1 MRAYD
6 ATTGEGGIG
15 IVIRDSTSAILL
27 SAWKFI
33 GRGQDAEEMEAL
45 ACAEGLLL
53 AKEWCPSRAILETDC
68 SSMVRALSVQ
78 EEQRSRLKFIIDEA
92 KGAGEGLTE
101 WTVVHTRRERE
112 SNGVAHELAQL
123 AKRNRHSAVWC
134 FVAPACVEQ
143 LVAQECN
150 ELSE

>member
-1 MRAYD
+1 
-6 ATTGEGGIG
+6 
-15 IVIRDSTSAILL
+15 VIRDSKGAILL
-27 SAWKFI
+27 SAWKFV

-101 WTVVHTRRERE
+101 WTVVHTRREGE
-112 SNGVAHELAQL
+112 CVAHELAQL
-123 AKRNRHSAVWC
+123 AKRTRHWAIWR
-134 FVAPACVEQ
+134 FAAHCVEQ
-143 LVAQECN
+143 HIA
-150 ELSE
+150 

>member
-1 MRAYD
+1 MDGAYD

-15 IVIRDSTSAILL
+15 IVIRDSKGAILL
-27 SAWKFI
+27 SAWQFV

-45 ACAEGLLL
+45 ACTEGLLL
-53 AKEWCPSRAILETDC
+53 EKEWCPSRAILETDC

-101 WTVVHTRRERE
+101 WAVVHTRRE

-123 AKRNRHSAVWC
+123 AKRNWHSAVWR
-134 FVAPACVEQ
+134 FVAPECVEQ
-143 LVAQECN
+143 LVAQF
-150 ELSE
+150 SSQKKK